1 MNLLWKSVL
10 AFLVLILLVRGVLT
24 LIVSRT
30 SDGERIEMGMPDASL
45 RALILYN
52 PDSFYNLDVQL
63 CSTFGE
69 QLTASGWGVIISPY
83 SKLRSDDQDKAD
95 MLVICSNTYN
105 FAPDDPTMDFL
116 RGNDRLQDMPVVAL
130 TLGSGSTRRA
140 QRLLE
145 QEIEASGAVCSG
157 SRSFWLM
164 KPNNVYRMDEDNV
177 KVAIDMVKEF
187 AIEVLEEME
196 GVKE

>member
-1 MNLLWKSVL
+1 MRLLWRLAL
-10 AFLVLILLVRGVLT
+10 AFLVLVLLAWGLIT

-30 SDGERIEMGMPDASL
+30 ADGERIEMGMPEASL

-63 CSTFGE
+63 CTTFAE
-69 QLTASGWGVIISPY
+69 QLTASGWGVSISPY
-83 SKLRSDDQDKAD
+83 SKLRSDDQDKVD

-105 FAPDDPTMDFL
+105 FAPDGPTMDFL

-130 TLGSGSTRRA
+130 TIGSGSTKRA

-145 QEIEASGAVCSG
+145 LQIEASGAICSG

-196 GVKE
+196 GS